1 MPGPSYRALRIL
13 LVILC
18 FDATAKGLLMISTG
32 KRFMTQLFPYPPESE
47 ITTLLLLMRK
57 EWGALDLAVGL
68 MLYFAIRDPVR
79 NVAII
84 NSIAVALV
92 LGAFT
97 SLAFFYALE
106 ATRLYPAYSIW
117 GHSLFRLLMAA
128 LLYYLRPRKGILAG
142 A

>member
-1 MPGPSYRALRIL
+1 MPGSSHRALRIL

-18 FDATAKGLLMISTG
+18 LDASAKGLLLISTG
-32 KRFMTQLFPYPPESE
+32 KRFMTHLFPYPPESE

-57 EWGALDLAVGL
+57 EWGALDLAVAF
-68 MLYFAIRDPVR
+68 MLYFAFRDPVR

-84 NSIAVALV
+84 DGVAVALM

-97 SLAFFYALE
+97 SLFSFYALE

-117 GHSLFRLLMAA
+117 GHSLFRLLVAV
-128 LLYYLRPRKGILAG
+128 LLYYLRPRRGILAVG
-142 A
+142 